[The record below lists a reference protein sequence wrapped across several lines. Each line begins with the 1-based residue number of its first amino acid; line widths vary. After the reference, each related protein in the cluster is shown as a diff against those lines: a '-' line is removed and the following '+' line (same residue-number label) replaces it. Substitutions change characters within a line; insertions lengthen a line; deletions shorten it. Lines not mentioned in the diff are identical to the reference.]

1 MLEFAPNTNT
11 LEYQDGAY
19 LCNGTKRVEAPLNL
33 ETLEEAVRQCPK
45 LQVVSLYDAPFGDQC
60 FPLLAQIPRLNMLA
74 LLRGRQITGHGLELL
89 KDLPLKDLFLQRTAL
104 DDEGLAQA
112 ARIGKLENLYIAA
125 CRHVTPQ
132 GLLAIAWRDKLRVSD
147 TDNQDEEGLAGLFT
161 ETERKAYEDAR
172 TYKTMKN
179 RIPLDSPELQEP
191 VRALQEFFHD
201 MTRWER
207 MAEEKDKGNRAGTP
221 RRERTAGE
229 KDQGN
234 RGDTPR
240 RERTAEEKDQSNR
253 GDTPRRER
261 TAGEKDQDVQ
271 ADIDGLFARRVSWT
285 PRPGWRPVH
294 LFWKRGGTYTNYRLV
309 AGERVTKSKFWIY
322 AEADIFYYRYLMRLI
337 DGSWMIDNAQWCQ
350 AGRWSFCGL

>member
-1 MLEFAPNTNT
+1 MLEFAPNTNM
-11 LEYQDGAY
+11 LEYRDGAY

-45 LQVVSLYDAPFGDQC
+45 LQAVSLYDAPFGDRC
-60 FPLLAQIPRLNMLA
+60 FPLLAQIPKLNMLA
-74 LLRGRQITGHGLELL
+74 LLRGREITGHGLELL
-89 KDLPLKDLFLQRTAL
+89 KDLPLKVLFLQRTAL

-125 CRHVTPQ
+125 CHHVTPQ

-147 TDNQDEEGLAGLFT
+147 TDRQDEEGLAGLFT

-207 MAEEKDKGNRAGTP
+207 
-221 RRERTAGE
+221 
-229 KDQGN
+229 
-234 RGDTPR
+234 
-240 RERTAEEKDQSNR
+240 TAEEKDQSNR
-253 GDTPRRER
+253 GDTPRREQ
-261 TAGEKDQDVQ
+261 TAGESQGVQ
-271 ADIDGLFARRVSWT
+271 ADIDGLFARRVSWM

>member
-1 MLEFAPNTNT
+1 MLEFAPNTNM

-45 LQVVSLYDAPFGDQC
+45 LQAVSLYDAPFGDQC
-60 FPLLAQIPRLNMLA
+60 FPLLAQISKLNMLA
-74 LLRGRQITGHGLELL
+74 LLRGREITGHGLELL
-89 KDLPLKDLFLQRTAL
+89 KDLPLKVLFLQRTAL

-207 MAEEKDKGNRAGTP
+207 TAEER
-221 RRERTAGE
+221 
-229 KDQGN
+229 DQGN

-240 RERTAEEKDQSNR
+240 REQ
-253 GDTPRRER
+253 
-261 TAGEKDQDVQ
+261 TAGESQGVQ
-271 ADIDGLFARRVSWT
+271 ADIDGLFARRVSWM

>member
-1 MLEFAPNTNT
+1 MLEFAPNTNM

-45 LQVVSLYDAPFGDQC
+45 LQAVSLYDAPFGDQC
-60 FPLLAQIPRLNMLA
+60 FPLLAQIPKLNMLA
-74 LLRGRQITGHGLELL
+74 LLRGREITGHGLELL

-112 ARIGKLENLYIAA
+112 ARIEKLENLYIAA

-147 TDNQDEEGLAGLFT
+147 TDNQDEAGLAGLFT

-207 MAEEKDKGNRAGTP
+207 TAEERDQGSRGDTT

-229 KDQGN
+229 KGQGN

-240 RERTAEEKDQSNR
+240 REQ
-253 GDTPRRER
+253 
-261 TAGEKDQDVQ
+261 TAGESQGVQ
-271 ADIDGLFARRVSWT
+271 EDIDVLFARRVSWT
-285 PRPGWRPVH
+285 PRPGWRPVN

>member
-191 VRALQEFFHD
+191 VHALQEFFHD

-207 MAEEKDKGNRAGTP
+207 MAEEKD
-221 RRERTAGE
+221 
-229 KDQGN
+229 QGN
-234 RGDTPR
+234 
-240 RERTAEEKDQSNR
+240 
-253 GDTPRRER
+253 
-261 TAGEKDQDVQ
+261 Q
-271 ADIDGLFARRVSWT
+271 ADIDVLFARRVSWT
-285 PRPGWRPVH
+285 PRPGWRPVN

>member
-1 MLEFAPNTNT
+1 MLEFAPNTNM

-45 LQVVSLYDAPFGDQC
+45 LQAVSLYDAPFGDQC

-74 LLRGRQITGHGLELL
+74 LLRGRQIAGHGLELL

-207 MAEEKDKGNRAGTP
+207 MAEEKD
-221 RRERTAGE
+221 
-229 KDQGN
+229 QGN
-234 RGDTPR
+234 
-240 RERTAEEKDQSNR
+240 
-253 GDTPRRER
+253 
-261 TAGEKDQDVQ
+261 Q
-271 ADIDGLFARRVSWT
+271 ADIDVLFARRVSWT
-285 PRPGWRPVH
+285 PRPGWRPVN

>member
-1 MLEFAPNTNT
+1 MLEFAPNTNM

-45 LQVVSLYDAPFGDQC
+45 LQAVSLYDAPFGDQC
-60 FPLLAQIPRLNMLA
+60 FPLLAQIPKLNMLA
-74 LLRGRQITGHGLELL
+74 LLRGRQIAGHGLELL
-89 KDLPLKDLFLQRTAL
+89 KDRPLKDLFLQRTAL

-125 CRHVTPQ
+125 CHHVTPQ

-207 MAEEKDKGNRAGTP
+207 MAEEKDQDNRTGTT

-229 KDQGN
+229 SQG
-234 RGDTPR
+234 
-240 RERTAEEKDQSNR
+240 
-253 GDTPRRER
+253 
-261 TAGEKDQDVQ
+261 VQ

-285 PRPGWRPVH
+285 PRPGWRPVN

-309 AGERVTKSKFWIY
+309 AGARVTKSKFWIY

>member
-1 MLEFAPNTNT
+1 MLEFAPNTNM

-45 LQVVSLYDAPFGDQC
+45 LQAVSLYDAPFGDQC
-60 FPLLAQIPRLNMLA
+60 FPLLAQISKLNMLA
-74 LLRGRQITGHGLELL
+74 LLRGREITGHGLELL

-147 TDNQDEEGLAGLFT
+147 TDRQDEEGLAGLFT

-191 VRALQEFFHD
+191 VHALQEFFHD

-207 MAEEKDKGNRAGTP
+207 
-221 RRERTAGE
+221 
-229 KDQGN
+229 
-234 RGDTPR
+234 
-240 RERTAEEKDQSNR
+240 TAEERDQAIGGIR
-253 GDTPRRER
+253 L
-261 TAGEKDQDVQ
+261 AGSGRQKRKTR
-271 ADIDGLFARRVSWT
+271 AIG
-285 PRPGWRPVH
+285 GIRPVGSRRQEKARVCRRISMGC
-294 LFWKRGGTYTNYRLV
+294 LPGG
-309 AGERVTKSKFWIY
+309 
-322 AEADIFYYRYLMRLI
+322 
-337 DGSWMIDNAQWCQ
+337 
-350 AGRWSFCGL
+350 

>member
-1 MLEFAPNTNT
+1 MLEFAPNTDM

-74 LLRGRQITGHGLELL
+74 LLRGRKITGHGLELL

-179 RIPLDSPELQEP
+179 TIPLDSPELQEP

-207 MAEEKDKGNRAGTP
+207 TAEER
-221 RRERTAGE
+221 
-229 KDQGN
+229 DQGN
-234 RGDTPR
+234 RGDTTR
-240 RERTAEEKDQSNR
+240 QEQ
-253 GDTPRRER
+253 
-261 TAGEKDQDVQ
+261 TAGESQGVQ

-337 DGSWMIDNAQWCQ
+337 DGNWMIDNAQWCQ

>member
-1 MLEFAPNTNT
+1 MLEFAPNTNM

-45 LQVVSLYDAPFGDQC
+45 LQAVSLYDAPFGDQC

-74 LLRGRQITGHGLELL
+74 LLRGREITGHGLELL

-112 ARIGKLENLYIAA
+112 VRIGKLENLYIAA
-125 CRHVTPQ
+125 CHHVTPQ

-147 TDNQDEEGLAGLFT
+147 TDRQDEEGLAGLFT

-172 TYKTMKN
+172 AYKTMKN
-179 RIPLDSPELQEP
+179 KIPLDSPELQEP

-207 MAEEKDKGNRAGTP
+207 MAEEKNQDNRMGTT

-229 KDQGN
+229 GQG
-234 RGDTPR
+234 
-240 RERTAEEKDQSNR
+240 
-253 GDTPRRER
+253 
-261 TAGEKDQDVQ
+261 VQ

-285 PRPGWRPVH
+285 PRPGWRPVD

-337 DGSWMIDNAQWCQ
+337 DGNWMIDNAQWCQ

>member
-1 MLEFAPNTNT
+1 MLEFAPNTDM
-11 LEYQDGAY
+11 LEYRDGAY

-45 LQVVSLYDAPFGDQC
+45 LQAVSLYDAPFGDQC

-74 LLRGRQITGHGLELL
+74 LLRSRQITGHGLELL

-191 VRALQEFFHD
+191 VHALQEFFHD

-207 MAEEKDKGNRAGTP
+207 MAEEKD
-221 RRERTAGE
+221 
-229 KDQGN
+229 QGN
-234 RGDTPR
+234 
-240 RERTAEEKDQSNR
+240 
-253 GDTPRRER
+253 
-261 TAGEKDQDVQ
+261 Q
-271 ADIDGLFARRVSWT
+271 ADIDVLFARRVSWT
-285 PRPGWRPVH
+285 PRPGWRPVN

>member
-1 MLEFAPNTNT
+1 MLEFAPNTNM
-11 LEYQDGAY
+11 LEYRDGAY

-45 LQVVSLYDAPFGDQC
+45 LQAVSLYDAPFGDRC

-74 LLRGRQITGHGLELL
+74 LLRGREITGHGLELL
-89 KDLPLKDLFLQRTAL
+89 KDLPLKVLFLQRTAL

-112 ARIGKLENLYIAA
+112 ARIEKLENLYIAA

-132 GLLAIAWRDKLRVSD
+132 GLLAIAWRDRLRVSD

-172 TYKTMKN
+172 AYKAMKN

-207 MAEEKDKGNRAGTP
+207 MAEEKD
-221 RRERTAGE
+221 
-229 KDQGN
+229 QGN
-234 RGDTPR
+234 
-240 RERTAEEKDQSNR
+240 
-253 GDTPRRER
+253 
-261 TAGEKDQDVQ
+261 Q
-271 ADIDGLFARRVSWT
+271 ADIDVLFARRVSWT
-285 PRPGWRPVH
+285 PRPGWRPVN

-322 AEADIFYYRYLMRLI
+322 TEADIFYYRYLMRLI

>member
-1 MLEFAPNTNT
+1 MLEFAPNTNM
-11 LEYQDGAY
+11 LEYRDGAY

-45 LQVVSLYDAPFGDQC
+45 LQAVSLYDAPFGDRC
-60 FPLLAQIPRLNMLA
+60 FPLLAQIPKLNMLA
-74 LLRGRQITGHGLELL
+74 LLRGREINGHGLELL
-89 KDLPLKDLFLQRTAL
+89 KDLPLKVLFLQRTAL

-125 CRHVTPQ
+125 CHHVTPQ

-147 TDNQDEEGLAGLFT
+147 TDRQDEEGLAGLFT

-207 MAEEKDKGNRAGTP
+207 
-221 RRERTAGE
+221 
-229 KDQGN
+229 
-234 RGDTPR
+234 
-240 RERTAEEKDQSNR
+240 TAEEKDQSNR
-253 GDTPRRER
+253 GDTPRREQ
-261 TAGEKDQDVQ
+261 TAGESQGVQ
-271 ADIDGLFARRVSWT
+271 ADIDGLFARRVSWM

>member
-1 MLEFAPNTNT
+1 MLEFAPNTNM

-45 LQVVSLYDAPFGDQC
+45 LQAVSLYDAPFGDQC
-60 FPLLAQIPRLNMLA
+60 FPLLAQIPKLNMLA
-74 LLRGRQITGHGLELL
+74 LLRGREINGHGLELL

-191 VRALQEFFHD
+191 VHALQEFFHD

-207 MAEEKDKGNRAGTP
+207 MAEEKD
-221 RRERTAGE
+221 
-229 KDQGN
+229 QGN
-234 RGDTPR
+234 
-240 RERTAEEKDQSNR
+240 
-253 GDTPRRER
+253 
-261 TAGEKDQDVQ
+261 Q
-271 ADIDGLFARRVSWT
+271 ADIDVLFARRVSWT
-285 PRPGWRPVH
+285 PRPGWRPVD

-337 DGSWMIDNAQWCQ
+337 DGNWMIDNAQWCQ

>member
-1 MLEFAPNTNT
+1 MLEFAPNTNM
-11 LEYQDGAY
+11 LEYRDGAY

-45 LQVVSLYDAPFGDQC
+45 LQAVSLYDAPFGDQC
-60 FPLLAQIPRLNMLA
+60 FPLLAQIPKLNMLA
-74 LLRGRQITGHGLELL
+74 LLRGREINGHGLELL

-147 TDNQDEEGLAGLFT
+147 TDRQDEEGLAGLFT
-161 ETERKAYEDAR
+161 ETERKAYEDSC

-207 MAEEKDKGNRAGTP
+207 TAEERDQGSRGDTT

-229 KDQGN
+229 GQG
-234 RGDTPR
+234 
-240 RERTAEEKDQSNR
+240 
-253 GDTPRRER
+253 
-261 TAGEKDQDVQ
+261 VQ

-285 PRPGWRPVH
+285 PRPGWRPVN

>member
-1 MLEFAPNTNT
+1 MLEFAPNTNM

-45 LQVVSLYDAPFGDQC
+45 LQAVSLYDAPFGDQC
-60 FPLLAQIPRLNMLA
+60 FPLLAQIPKLNMLA
-74 LLRGRQITGHGLELL
+74 LLRSRQITGHGLELL

-172 TYKTMKN
+172 AYKTMKN
-179 RIPLDSPELQEP
+179 KIPLDSPELQEP

-207 MAEEKDKGNRAGTP
+207 MAEEKNQDNRMGTT

-229 KDQGN
+229 GQG
-234 RGDTPR
+234 
-240 RERTAEEKDQSNR
+240 
-253 GDTPRRER
+253 
-261 TAGEKDQDVQ
+261 VQ

-285 PRPGWRPVH
+285 PRPGWRPVD

-337 DGSWMIDNAQWCQ
+337 DGNWMIDNAQWCQ

>member
-1 MLEFAPNTNT
+1 MLEFAPNTDM
-11 LEYQDGAY
+11 LEYRDGAY

-45 LQVVSLYDAPFGDQC
+45 LQAVSLYDAPFGDRC

-74 LLRGRQITGHGLELL
+74 LLRGREITGHGLELL

-112 ARIGKLENLYIAA
+112 ARIEKLENLYIAA

-147 TDNQDEEGLAGLFT
+147 TDRQDEEGLAGLFT
-161 ETERKAYEDAR
+161 EAERKAYEDAR
-172 TYKTMKN
+172 AYKTMKN

-191 VRALQEFFHD
+191 VHALQEFFHD

-207 MAEEKDKGNRAGTP
+207 TAEER
-221 RRERTAGE
+221 
-229 KDQGN
+229 DQGN

-253 GDTPRRER
+253 GDTPRREQ
-261 TAGEKDQDVQ
+261 TAGESQGVQ
-271 ADIDGLFARRVSWT
+271 ADIDGLFARRVSWM

-309 AGERVTKSKFWIY
+309 AGEQVTKSKFWIY
-322 AEADIFYYRYLMRLI
+322 AEADIFCYRYLMRLI